1 MIDFIKKGNNGI
13 DTSDATATAT
23 DILNP
28 KTAYVN
34 GEKIVG
40 EIQATYKNIANGT
53 SMKTIYSSNNY
64 LTIGFSKDNLFSIQ
78 LDYITKE
85 LVVRN
90 ANFEELKRESLTNII
105 SDFNGELQ
113 YNGKLYIS
121 ISKSGAFNNVNCYF
135 VYISLDN
142 GRDCVSVFN
151 FSLLQFNYQI
161 DNYPSIYNMGI
172 ATKETCISHTYF
184 SDLDSKII
192 FRFWP

>member
-1 MIDFIKKGNNGI
+1 MINFIKKGNNGI
-13 DTSDATATAT
+13 DTSDATATAN
-23 DILNP
+23 DIINP
-28 KTAYVN
+28 ATAYVD
-34 GEKIVG
+34 GEKITG
-40 EIQATYKNIANGT
+40 NIQATYKNIANGC
-53 SMKTIYSSNNY
+53 SKETIYSSNNY

-121 ISKSGAFNNVNCYF
+121 ISKSGVFNNVNCYF

-142 GRDCVSVFN
+142 GRDYVSVFN

-172 ATKETCISHTYF
+172 TAKDTCISHTYF
-184 SDLDSKII
+184 SDLNNNMI
-192 FRFWP
+192 FRLWS

>member
-1 MIDFIKKGNNGI
+1 MINFIKKGNNGI
-13 DTSDATATAT
+13 DTSDATATAN
-23 DILNP
+23 DIINP
-28 KTAYVN
+28 ATAYVD
-34 GEKIVG
+34 GEKITG
-40 EIQATYKNIANGT
+40 NIQATYKNITNGC
-53 SMKTIYSSNNY
+53 SKETIYSSNNY

-121 ISKSGAFNNVNCYF
+121 ISKSGVFNNVNCYF

-142 GRDCVSVFN
+142 GRDYVSVFN

-161 DNYPSIYNMGI
+161 DNCPGIYNMGI
-172 ATKETCISHTYF
+172 TTKDTCISHTYF
-184 SDLDSKII
+184 SDLNNNMI
-192 FRFWP
+192 FRLWS